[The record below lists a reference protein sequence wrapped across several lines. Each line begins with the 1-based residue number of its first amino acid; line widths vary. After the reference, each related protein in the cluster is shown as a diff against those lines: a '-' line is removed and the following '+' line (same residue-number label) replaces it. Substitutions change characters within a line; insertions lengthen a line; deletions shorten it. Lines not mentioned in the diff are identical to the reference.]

1 MLVSVWKL
9 QAIFDT
15 WEVTVNAGMS
25 WSGKRAS
32 EVDTVKLRQLDRAR
46 GHTTMSKFTE
56 KQLKNASRGLTN
68 ITSHSELTVNA

>member
-32 EVDTVKLRQLDRAR
+32 EVDTVRLRQLDRAR
-46 GHTTMSKFTE
+46 AHSDVKVHRETTQE
-56 KQLKNASRGLTN
+56 R
-68 ITSHSELTVNA
+68 